1 MCVSFA
7 GFHNS
12 LWLIN
17 INEKRLPLPVNC
29 VWWTFYD
36 TWSILRPQMCLRELY
51 RVAQLNCS
59 RIIQNITKLYLRGL
73 YRVTQ
78 SNTVSYSWEGYT
90 RLTEHCP
97 TGKERWRSVM
107 VNLTYIK
114 EEVKYI
120 VTRSCAHLFERS
132 KCHNILKKMNWGILL
147 HVRGNT

>member
-1 MCVSFA
+1 MNKSNSIILANSMTWVWHKSDFVSSKGSANVRIFCWFPQFPLA
-7 GFHNS
+7 YKH
-12 LWLIN
+12 
-17 INEKRLPLPVNC
+17 KLPLPVNC

-51 RVAQLNCS
+51 KVAQLNCS
-59 RIIQNITKLYLRGL
+59 RIIQSITKLYLRGL

-78 SNTVSYSWEGYT
+78 SNTVSCSWEGYT

-114 EEVKYI
+114 EEVI
-120 VTRSCAHLFERS
+120 HSC
-132 KCHNILKKMNWGILL
+132 
-147 HVRGNT
+147 